1 MAEIEILVAG
11 AHHSRRRLEG
21 AGLTL
26 GRSPE
31 SDLAF
36 PADAVLS
43 RRHLILEPCLEGWQ
57 VRDLGSKNGTQLNGK
72 RLEGHRRLQTGDR
85 VEAGGVTIVFHDG
98 VPPPEPADRTVI
110 FIPGALETR
119 DKPASV
125 QMQLQQAIQSGFQ
138 AVPAGVIKPGTGL
151 RWRALIEA
159 GRELAGQAS
168 TEDLFPRILDLT
180 LEAVEAERGVLLT
193 CEAGHLKVRAARGE
207 GFRISSTV
215 RDRVLEKRE
224 SLLIVDVRGD
234 DALRESRT
242 LMEAG
247 VLSLMAVP
255 LQTDEKVIGLLYVDA
270 MSFVR
275 TFSEDDL
282 ALATVLANIAAIRLD
297 HARLVEVEQ
306 AERVVQNELR
316 QAAEIQQGLLPKTAP
331 ELEDTDL
338 AGLSIACRSVAG
350 DFFDYRPLPDG
361 RWLILIGDVTGKG
374 LSAALLAAGLQAR
387 VHVLAEDGVEPDKLL
402 ARLNSGVCGVW
413 PPNRFVTLF
422 ALALDPATGEFSYS
436 NGGHNPPLLVRAAGG
451 VERLS
456 EGGLPVGMIKGM
468 PYSSGRDRLDPGD
481 TLLLYT
487 DGSVE
492 AESPSGQEYG
502 EERLAEV
509 VRQGGDRPLASLLA
523 AICDE
528 VTAHLEG
535 APAADD
541 LTLVGLRRR

>member
-1 MAEIEILVAG
+1 
-11 AHHSRRRLEG
+11 
-21 AGLTL
+21 
-26 GRSPE
+26 
-31 SDLAF
+31 
-36 PADAVLS
+36 
-43 RRHLILEPCLEGWQ
+43 
-57 VRDLGSKNGTQLNGK
+57 
-72 RLEGHRRLQTGDR
+72 
-85 VEAGGVTIVFHDG
+85 
-98 VPPPEPADRTVI
+98 
-110 FIPGALETR
+110 
-119 DKPASV
+119 
-125 QMQLQQAIQSGFQ
+125 
-138 AVPAGVIKPGTGL
+138 
-151 RWRALIEA
+151 
-159 GRELAGQAS
+159 
-168 TEDLFPRILDLT
+168 
-180 LEAVEAERGVLLT
+180 
-193 CEAGHLKVRAARGE
+193 
-207 GFRISSTV
+207 
-215 RDRVLEKRE
+215 
-224 SLLIVDVRGD
+224 
-234 DALRESRT
+234 
-242 LMEAG
+242 MEAG